1 MAIRTILTQ
10 GDSALS
16 KICHPVTRFDDRLAD
31 LLDDLKETLEEAG
44 GMGLAAPQ
52 VGILRRAA
60 VVVLEDESMVELINP
75 EIIAQEGEQVGWEG
89 CLSLPGM
96 WGKVSRPNWVRV
108 RAQDRDGNWF
118 ETEGEEMTARC
129 FCHELAH
136 LDGHMYDE
144 LTDRLYTA
152 EELDEILAKEENQT
166 NQPKREGR
174 GRRRR

>member
-75 EIIAQEGEQVGWEG
+75 EIIERDGEQTGEEG
-89 CLSLPGM
+89 CLSVPGKY
-96 WGKVSRPNWVRV
+96 GLVTRPNYVKV
-108 RAQDRDGNWF
+108 KTL
-118 ETEGEEMTARC
+118 TENMEEVV
-129 FCHELAH
+129 
-136 LDGHMYDE
+136 
-144 LTDRLYTA
+144 
-152 EELDEILAKEENQT
+152 I
-166 NQPKREGR
+166 
-174 GRRRR
+174 